1 MLDKHVLLKSK
12 KIRENHTPFMSKE
25 LSKVIMNRL
34 KLRIMHIKWS
44 SRENFLVCKKQKNIC
59 IDINKLKNNYLTKIT
74 FKWVMQ
80 NQKIFCNDRPRNFNI
95 CRLRNVIVVLNSP
108 REPTLKMGTSRK
120 KVLYLYIIIF
130 FTRVYE
136 HSNLK

>member
-1 MLDKHVLLKSK
+1 MVLDKHVLLKSK

-80 NQKIFCNDRPRNFNI
+80 NQKFFVMTGLEI
-95 CRLRNVIVVLNSP
+95 L
-108 REPTLKMGTSRK
+108 TS
-120 KVLYLYIIIF
+120 V
-130 FTRVYE
+130 VYE
-136 HSNLK
+136 T